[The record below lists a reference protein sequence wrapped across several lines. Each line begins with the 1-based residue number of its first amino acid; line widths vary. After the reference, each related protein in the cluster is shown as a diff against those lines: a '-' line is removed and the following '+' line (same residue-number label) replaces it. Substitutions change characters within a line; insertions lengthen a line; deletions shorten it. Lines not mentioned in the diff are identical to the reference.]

1 MTNKLRRLKE
11 TLVNNM
17 EKSSQVFIVG
27 HNNPDYDS
35 IGAALGVATLAKSLG
50 VEPYIIVNDL
60 APVLEPGVKKII
72 DESRNHFHFITLEE
86 YRELADKQSLLVV
99 VDVNKQKLTSVQNDL
114 DRVGTIMIIDHHQK
128 DEFSLPAQYKFI
140 DENASS
146 ASEIVAQM
154 LNAKQIRYSKDI
166 AKYLLAGIMLDT
178 KRFQKN
184 TTPITL
190 DTAEKLCLKGAD
202 YDAVNKLFISNYV
215 EDDEIYSL
223 IFGKHVIRENNEGT
237 KEIEVANTHIQAY
250 PQLFGEPTVSF
261 TLNRSKPN
269 IIYRQ
274 VSLAKTADKM
284 LSKYSDACFVI
295 GYVSPT
301 DVGISARSKCGID
314 VGKIL
319 SGLEYADFPCRQALK
334 MDCSL
339 QYIKSGGGNRQSA
352 GGRVTTDDI
361 FAIEK
366 FLMDEVF
373 QMATPYEQLAQ
384 EETTEKPI
392 VLVRKKKEVKV
403 R

>member
-1 MTNKLRRLKE
+1 MQE
-11 TLVNNM
+11 
-17 EKSSQVFIVG
+17 
-27 HNNPDYDS
+27 
-35 IGAALGVATLAKSLG
+35 SLHCDT
-50 VEPYIIVNDL
+50 PQ
-60 APVLEPGVKKII
+60 A
-72 DESRNHFHFITLEE
+72 HF
-86 YRELADKQSLLVV
+86 
-99 VDVNKQKLTSVQNDL
+99 
-114 DRVGTIMIIDHHQK
+114 
-128 DEFSLPAQYKFI
+128 EFSLPAQYKFI

-301 DVGISARSKCGID
+301 DVGISARSKCQIN
-314 VGKIL
+314 VGKIMSL
-319 SGLEYADFPCRQALK
+319 LEKTSFTINPNLPASSPVIR
-334 MDCSL
+334 
-339 QYIKSGGGNRQSA
+339 SGGGNKTMA
-352 GGRVTTDDI
+352 GGRVTTNDI
-361 FAIEK
+361 FAVEN
-366 FLMDEVF
+366 FLRKAALEITVSDEV
-373 QMATPYEQLAQ
+373 
-384 EETTEKPI
+384 EETQKIEEP
-392 VLVRKKKEVKV
+392 VQLVQKRKKVKLRKKARV
-403 R
+403 TK